1 MRISDW
7 SSDVCSSALALR
19 LRDRGEVGVV
29 RAILSNYGYFTP
41 EVSDRAEARFGGPG
55 SIMDR
60 AEAQAYYDNYLT
72 DRERERPDPFACPIH
87 ADLTGL
93 PPVLLVVPECDLLA
107 EQSLV
112 MEARLEA
119 AGVATTTTIYPGAP
133 PSFLAAMS
141 VAQVARDA
149 IRAGAAFVADRL
161 G

>member
-7 SSDVCSSALALR
+7 SQTCALP
-19 LRDRGEVGVV
+19 
-29 RAILSNYGYFTP
+29 IY
-41 EVSDRAEARFGGPG
+41 
-55 SIMDR
+55 
-60 AEAQAYYDNYLT
+60 
-72 DRERERPDPFACPIH
+72 PFACPIH

-119 AGVATTTTIYPGAP
+119 AGVATTTTIYPGATH
-133 PSFLAAMS
+133 SFLEAMS

-149 IRAGAAFVADRL
+149 IRDGAAFVADRL
-161 G
+161 GCSGRDKACVPPHREPAL